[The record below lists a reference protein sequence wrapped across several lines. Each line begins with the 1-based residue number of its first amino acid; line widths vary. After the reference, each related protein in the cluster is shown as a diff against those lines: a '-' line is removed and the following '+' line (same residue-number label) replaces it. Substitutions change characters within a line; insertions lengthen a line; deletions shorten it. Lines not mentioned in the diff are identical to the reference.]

1 MKEHWKVQNC
11 CLIPQPGAEPARPIL
26 QDARFCQTRDFCESR
41 SLLKIS
47 NVRTWRETMQETV
60 QEYTERLLSYSEGKD
75 PLRSQQAAPIKLAAL
90 LKGKTGKQLTSRPAP
105 DKWSVAEIVAHLA
118 DAELAISWRLRQVL
132 ANNAIPIQAYD
143 QDLWAKTFNYAR
155 RDPRQSLANFR
166 TLREANI
173 ALLKSVPRKLWDNY
187 GVHAERGNES
197 VNHVVK
203 MVAGHDLNHLRQVEA
218 ILKNSKEKNGRQKKR
233 A

>member
-1 MKEHWKVQNC
+1 
-11 CLIPQPGAEPARPIL
+11 
-26 QDARFCQTRDFCESR
+26 
-41 SLLKIS
+41 
-47 NVRTWRETMQETV
+47 MQETI
-60 QEYTERLLSYSEGKD
+60 QEYTQRLLSYSEGKD

-90 LKGKTGKQLTSRPAP
+90 LKGNTGKQLTRRPAP

-118 DAELAISWRLRQVL
+118 DAELAIAWRLRQVL
-132 ANNAIPIQAYD
+132 TNNAIPIQPYD

-166 TLREANI
+166 ILREANI
-173 ALLKSVPRKLWDNY
+173 ALLKSVPRKLWENF

-218 ILKNSKEKNGRQKKR
+218 ILKNGKEKASKGKNGREKKR